1 MQTVS
6 QQYAHGR
13 CLGGMLFLIFVLV
26 GTAAASGP
34 ATLFKSLEV
43 GVGSISCLPQAR
55 AALPLAARKRCATLY
70 HNPGGELCLTP
81 SARVPLARTPA
92 LGRLPCPCIHQS
104 PVRFAVP
111 QESSGALLQAPTTM
125 LPRSVLAV
133 GPASPSQYL
142 RGGGASDVLC
152 FAQGLRTLPA
162 RHGPTSAA
170 RMCVPGREP
179 VVTSNLKEQLEQAV
193 REERYEDAARLRDLI
208 KAQGVGPPAQ
218 TFGSGPPAGERK
230 SDIRERLRQREISRL
245 RDIDTDGDN
254 MATPF

>member
-1 MQTVS
+1 MKRNSMQTVS
-6 QQYAHGR
+6 RYAR
-13 CLGGMLFLIFVLV
+13 CFGGMLFLGFVLV

-43 GVGSISCLPQAR
+43 GVGPSSCLPQAR

-70 HNPGGELCLTP
+70 HNPGGELCLPP
-81 SARVPLARTPA
+81 SACVPMPRA
-92 LGRLPCPCIHQS
+92 LGGCHALLFTNIVP
-104 PVRFAVP
+104 FAVS
-111 QESSGALLQAPTTM
+111 QESSGALLQTPTTM

-142 RGGGASDVLC
+142 RGGGTSDVLC
-152 FAQGLRTLPA
+152 FAQGLLTLPA
-162 RHGPTSAA
+162 RNGPTSAA
-170 RMCVPGREP
+170 HMCVPGREP
-179 VVTSNLKEQLEQAV
+179 AGTSDLKEQLEQAV
-193 REERYEDAARLRDLI
+193 LEERYKDAARLRDLI

-218 TFGSGPPAGERK
+218 TSGSGPPAGEST